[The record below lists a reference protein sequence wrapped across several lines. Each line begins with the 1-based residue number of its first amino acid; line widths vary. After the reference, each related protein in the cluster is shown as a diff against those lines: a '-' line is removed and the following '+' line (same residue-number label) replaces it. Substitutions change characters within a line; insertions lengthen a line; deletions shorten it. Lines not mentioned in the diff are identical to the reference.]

1 MIMIHSHPHNQRLRL
16 KLSSMS
22 MCKLPEYNVLSKK
35 CKIQSYIHKFSF
47 KDIMERLEG
56 ITSVK
61 KEGQTKESIDV
72 LRKAV
77 LSMAN
82 NYTRSTYG
90 GISDNPNNP
99 LEIFF

>member
-1 MIMIHSHPHNQRLRL
+1 MG
-16 KLSSMS
+16 

-35 CKIQSYIHKFSF
+35 CRIQSYIHKFSF

-61 KEGQTKESIDV
+61 QKGQTKEAVDV
-72 LRKAV
+72 LRKEV

-82 NYTRSTYG
+82 NYTISTYG
-90 GISDNPNNP
+90 GISDDPNNP